1 MNIAFLVHD
10 IHFGG
15 GGERVTANMANYFA
29 AKGDQVNIVSIST
42 RKTVNVFQI
51 NTLVHIDYLNIDPD
65 SSNNLIRK
73 IQSVFAVKKY
83 FERISDPIFILGIG
97 TYPTLLAALLPKHK
111 NQIKIGCQHGS
122 FASVKYL
129 WSFLRRLF
137 WRRLNMVVSLTG
149 YDVPK
154 LLKLNKNVCVIPNSV
169 SFFPE
174 LPAAL
179 QNKTILSIGRIDY
192 PKGYDLLLKV
202 FGPFCLL
209 YQDWNLRIIGDGPLR
224 KTIEATIKREG
235 LTGRVSILPSTDKII
250 EEYLNASVFVM
261 TSRTEGLPMVLLEA
275 QACGLPIV
283 AFDCET
289 GPSEIVTNGENGY
302 LIADYNIEKM
312 SQQLSE
318 LAADFDK
325 RRKFGENARNNVSRF
340 FPDQVFTQWE
350 KLFEQ
355 LSPVI

>member
-15 GGERVTANMANYFA
+15 GGERVTVNMANYFA
-29 AKGDQVNIVSIST
+29 TKGDEVTIVSIST
-42 RKTVNVFQI
+42 RKTVSIFQI
-51 NTLVHIDYLNIDPD
+51 NTLVHIDYLDIDQD
-65 SSNNLIRK
+65 SGNNLIRK
-73 IQSVFAVKKY
+73 IQSVFAVTKY
-83 FERISDPIFILGIG
+83 FTKISDPIFILGIG
-97 TYPTLLAALLPKHK
+97 TYPTLLAALLPKRE

-179 QNKTILSIGRIDY
+179 RNNTILSIGRIDY
-192 PKGYDLLLKV
+192 PKGFDLSLEV
-202 FGPFCLL
+202 FSHFCLL
-209 YQDWNLRIIGDGPLR
+209 NEDWKLRIIGDGPLR

-235 LTGRVSILPSTDKII
+235 LTERVSILPSTDKIV
-250 EEYLNASVFVM
+250 EEYLNASVFMM

-289 GPSEIVTNGENGY
+289 GPSEIVTNNENGY

-312 SQQLSE
+312 SQQLAE
-318 LAADFDK
+318 LASDFDK
-325 RRKFGENARNNVSRF
+325 RKEFGENARNNVRKF
-340 FPDQVFTQWE
+340 FPDQVFAQWE
-350 KLFEQ
+350 RLFEQ
-355 LSPVI
+355 LSSAI